1 MDRKTPDPVPGTPN
15 AVERQR
21 RPDGPLAP
29 GESPGKRTNETRND
43 PDVEPGAGEGQPRP
57 HANHL

>member
-1 MDRKTPDPVPGTPN
+1 MTRAPSTHDTHAPN
-15 AVERQR
+15 AAEQQR

-43 PDVEPGAGEGQPRP
+43 TDVEPGAGEGQPRH
-57 HANHL
+57 HANPL